1 MAGEFGKF
9 IDEKRRGR
17 GPDGGDILLKD
28 IAKAMGATPT
38 YLSDIVKGR
47 RNPPEKS
54 MLLKI
59 SDVLHLSPEEQA
71 QMFDLAGRDR
81 NEAAPDLPEYIMD
94 ETCRMSALLF
104 GKPTTKVSGMIS
116 GSRSMTQSTRR
127 SDPIVW

>member
-47 RNPPEKS
+47 RNPPEMS
-54 MLLKI
+54 LLLKI

-71 QMFDLAGRDR
+71 EIEMKL
-81 NEAAPDLPEYIMD
+81 LPIFLNTSWMRI
-94 ETCRMSALLF
+94 CLMSAQHS
-104 GKPTTKVSGMIS
+104 GKLTTKASEMIS
-116 GSRSMTQSTRR
+116 GSRSMTRSERR

>member
-28 IAKAMGATPT
+28 IAKAMGATHT

-47 RNPPEKS
+47 RNPPEMF

-59 SDVLHLSPEEQA
+59 SDVVHFSPEEQA
-71 QMFDLAGRDR
+71 KMFDLAGRDR
-81 NEAAPDLPEYIMD
+81 MKLLPIFLNTSWMRI
-94 ETCRMSALLF
+94 CLMFAQHS
-104 GKPTTKVSGMIS
+104 GKLTTKASEMIS
-116 GSRSMTQSTRR
+116 GSRSMTQSAKR

>member
-1 MAGEFGKF
+1 
-9 IDEKRRGR
+9 
-17 GPDGGDILLKD
+17 
-28 IAKAMGATPT
+28 MGATPT

-47 RNPPEKS
+47 RNPPEMS

-71 QMFDLAGRDR
+71 KMFDLAGRDR

-94 ETCRMSALLF
+94 ENLPQSAQHS
-104 GKPTTKVSGMIS
+104 GKLTTKASEMIS
-116 GSRSMTQSTRR
+116 GSRSMTRSARR